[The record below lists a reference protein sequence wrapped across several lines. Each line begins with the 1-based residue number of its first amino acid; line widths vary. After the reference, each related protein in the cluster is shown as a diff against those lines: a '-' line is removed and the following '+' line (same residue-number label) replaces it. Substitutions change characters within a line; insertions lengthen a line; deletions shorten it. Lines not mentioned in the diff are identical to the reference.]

1 MRGITNW
8 RAALLLFAV
17 IPAFAAG
24 SIDATPGREVR
35 ASSSDTII
43 PQFVHGGGWS
53 TTLTFV
59 NTGDATVQFDV
70 NFYKNDG
77 SAWNVP
83 IVGLTTPVGVKVTL
97 PPKQTID
104 VQTRDGSV
112 ATEQGWAEV
121 DYSIGAIG
129 NVTGLGVFRQRVTG
143 RPDFEAVVPLS
154 YYLNSRAFLL
164 FDETQGYST
173 GIAWVASRP
182 YTSSTLT
189 INIRD
194 ENGNRILLDQVT
206 LKPLEKQ
213 VFSLGSRYPQ
223 TAGKRGSIEITCN
236 PGYFSALG
244 LRFNPSGAFTS
255 IHTLDK

>member
-1 MRGITNW
+1 MRRRLIVLG
-8 RAALLLFAV
+8 LLCV
-17 IPAFAAG
+17 SAFAAG
-24 SIDATPGREVR
+24 TIDPTLPREIRV
-35 ASSSDTII
+35 SSGDTVF

-53 TTLTFV
+53 TTLTFI
-59 NTGDATVQFDV
+59 NTGDVTVQFDV

-77 SAWNVP
+77 TAWNVP
-83 IVGLTTPVGVKVTL
+83 IVGLTTPAGVKVTL

-104 VQTRDGSV
+104 VQTRDGGAV
-112 ATEQGWAEV
+112 TEQGWAEV
-121 DYSIGAIG
+121 DYSSAAIG
-129 NVTGLGVFRQRVTG
+129 NVSGLGVFRQRLPG

-154 YYLNSRAFLL
+154 YYLNTRAFML
-164 FDETQGYST
+164 FDETAGYST
-173 GIAWVASRP
+173 GIAWVATRY

-194 ENGNRILLDQVT
+194 EDGNRILLDQVT

-213 VFSLGSRYPQ
+213 VFTLAGRYPQ
-223 TAGKRGSIEITCN
+223 AAGKRGSIEITCN

-244 LRFNPSGAFTS
+244 LRFNPTGAFTS